1 LSAEFA
7 DMRREWTA
15 TVVCGASGV
24 GKSSVA
30 IPLAARYGVP
40 LGETDDI
47 VTALKTITSPAD
59 QPVLHYWDTHPDTMS
74 WSPDRI
80 ADLHL
85 DVSDVLLPAF
95 RAVIA
100 DHIEFDAPVV
110 LEGDHVVPE
119 LAVGFGTAVR
129 AVVLVEPDVDRIA
142 ANFGAR
148 EPGADHGF
156 RARVSLATGARLA
169 ARAHAVGVP
178 VVRAWPWT
186 DGVDRV
192 DAALVNAADAVRPG

>member
-1 LSAEFA
+1 
-7 DMRREWTA
+7 MRRAWTV

-47 VTALKTITSPAD
+47 VTALKTITSTDD
-59 QPVLHYWDTHPDTMS
+59 QPVLHYWDTHPEAMS
-74 WSPDRI
+74 WSPERI

-85 DVSDVLLPAF
+85 DVADVLLPAL

-100 DHIEFDAPVV
+100 DHVEFDAPVV
-110 LEGDHVVPE
+110 LEGDYVVPE
-119 LAVGFGTAVR
+119 LAVGFGAAVR
-129 AVVLVEPDVDRIA
+129 AVVLVEPDVDRIT
-142 ANFGAR
+142 ANLGAR
-148 EPGADHGF
+148 EPGADHSF
-156 RARVSLATGARLA
+156 RAGVSLEIGARLA
-169 ARAHAVGVP
+169 ARAHNVGVP
-178 VVRAWPWT
+178 VIQAWPWS

-192 DAALVNAADAVRPG
+192 DAALLNEGDAVRPG

>member
-1 LSAEFA
+1 
-7 DMRREWTA
+7 MRERPWTV
-15 TVVCGASGV
+15 TLVCGASGV

-47 VTALKTITSPAD
+47 VTALKVITSADD
-59 QPVLHYWDTHPDTMS
+59 QPVLHYWDAHPEVAS
-74 WSPDRI
+74 WSRERI

-85 DVSDVLLPAF
+85 SVADVLLPAL
-95 RAVIA
+95 RAVVA

-110 LEGDHVVPE
+110 LEGDYLVPE
-119 LAVGFGTAVR
+119 LAVGFGAAVR
-129 AVVLVEPDVDRIA
+129 AVVLDETDVDRIT
-142 ANFGAR
+142 ANLGGR

-156 RARVSLATGARLA
+156 RAGVSLEVGARLA
-169 ARAHAVGVP
+169 ARAHDVGVP
-178 VVRAWPWT
+178 VVPAWPWR

-192 DAALVNAADAVRPG
+192 DTALVTVGAAGRPG